1 MDFATAVFILRR
13 VNPHFLKI
21 ELVSYFAMIDASYM
35 NAARNEQGFLP
46 VHGESVEVLILG
58 SFPGRQSLERKEYY
72 GNPQNH
78 FWYII
83 EALFN
88 IDRHLPYDVRISR
101 LTEHRIALWD
111 ILSGC
116 CRDGSADVQIR
127 EPVFNDLNGFLK
139 VHPAIR
145 LVALNGS
152 TAGRYYHQMS
162 ISTPVPAV
170 ILPSTSPA
178 NARVSLPGK
187 VRAWSIIQTPCS
199 IQ

>member
-1 MDFATAVFILRR
+1 MTFSLDI
-13 VNPHFLKI
+13 
-21 ELVSYFAMIDASYM
+21 
-35 NAARNEQGFLP
+35 NAACPERGFLP

-58 SFPGRQSLERKEYY
+58 SFPSRQSLGKKEYY

-78 FWYII
+78 FWHII
-83 EALFN
+83 EALYN
-88 IDRHLPYDVRISR
+88 IDRYLPYDVRISL

-111 ILSGC
+111 VLSGC
-116 CRDGSADVQIR
+116 YREGSADVHIR

-145 LVALNGS
+145 LIALNGS
-152 TAGRYYHQMS
+152 TAGRYYHHMT
-162 ISTPVPAV
+162 ISTSVPAV

-178 NARVSLPGK
+178 NARISLPGK
-187 VRAWSIIQTPCS
+187 VRAWSIIRTPPA

>member
-1 MDFATAVFILRR
+1 MNDS
-13 VNPHFLKI
+13 P
-21 ELVSYFAMIDASYM
+21 YM
-35 NAARNEQGFLP
+35 NATCSAKGFPP

-58 SFPGRQSLERKEYY
+58 SFPSRQSLEKKEYY

-78 FWYII
+78 FWHII

-88 IDRHLPYDVRISR
+88 IDRHLPYAPRISR

-116 CRDGSADVQIR
+116 CRDGSADVHIR
-127 EPVFNDLNGFLK
+127 EPVFNDIAGFLIE
-139 VHPAIR
+139 HPTIR
-145 LVALNGS
+145 LVALNGT
-152 TAGRYYHQMS
+152 TAGRYHHKQK
-162 ISTPVPAV
+162 ISTLVPAL

-178 NARVSLPGK
+178 NARVSLPEK
-187 VRAWSIIQTPCS
+187 VRAWSIIRTPPP